1 MARELE
7 GVPIVLVGI
16 HPLLIGSLLAA
27 LDGMG
32 HGDVLVVADANFP
45 ARRGPAPVVDIP
57 TASAPRLVT
66 AVRTVFPLDPE
77 EPLSFM
83 TCPDGWVP
91 VQRDLHDA
99 ASEGGSGRVELLDR
113 YAFYD
118 LAAKAQLLIRTG
130 ELRAYGNVALR
141 KGVIPLPGG
150 GGHGQDR

>member
-1 MARELE
+1 MARGLE

-16 HPLLIGSLLAA
+16 DPLLIGALLAA

-77 EPLSFM
+77 EPFSFM
-83 TCPDGWVP
+83 SCPDGWVT

-99 ASEGGSGRVELLDR
+99 AGGGGRVELLDR

-118 LAAKAQLLIRTG
+118 LAAKAQLLVRTG

-141 KGVIPLPGG
+141 KGVVPLSGG